1 MSTPLNFKTNTTM
14 KINIYFFTSTR
25 KSDKCSQIT
34 ICTWSEKRAF
44 GLALAQ
50 FYKHGYKGSP
60 RRILAV

>member
-1 MSTPLNFKTNTTM
+1 M

-34 ICTWSEKRAF
+34 ICTWSERRAF

-50 FYKHGYKGSP
+50 FYKHGYKGYP